1 MCHILR
7 FLALWDSFLLQYV
20 FLSFKFHCLMKSG
33 FCYVYFHFGH
43 SFPNRSFSFGDACA
57 GLFFVLILILSSLFA
72 VRLFYSFRTIAF
84 PKITLRCKKHA
95 INFVRFTA
103 LHNLHLFPSPGFHLN
118 RCGTVLRVG
127 HVQRPIAFH
136 VTKPKTGKQQHI
148 CPYAYTCY
156 TVQHSHRSIH
166 AWHTL
171 VDCLLFGVFWLRQS
185 WFGALLWREWEFS
198 NLCLWQKSVRSNNG
212 KSNQITKYEI
222 PKTTWK

>member
-1 MCHILR
+1 MYIFTSATLFPIVVSLSVMR
-7 FLALWDSFLLQYV
+7 VLVFFLCWFS
-20 FLSFKFHCLMKSG
+20 
-33 FCYVYFHFGH
+33 
-43 SFPNRSFSFGDACA
+43 SFPHYSLSVSFTRFGQSHSRKSRSGAKSTLSILC
-57 GLFFVLILILSSLFA
+57 VLPYYIIYTF
-72 VRLFYSFRTIAF
+72 
-84 PKITLRCKKHA
+84 
-95 INFVRFTA
+95 
-103 LHNLHLFPSPGFHLN
+103 FPSPGFHLI